1 MKLIT
6 HFLIFRTNGRDLFEQ
21 CMVFVRFVVVAA
33 NSGLV
38 LLTWIEMREIES
50 LFECHY
56 DSPEATT
63 KCCIDNSVDGNVGMR
78 TTRMIYSLNQMVF
91 GLP

>member
-1 MKLIT
+1 M
-6 HFLIFRTNGRDLFEQ
+6 HENRN
-21 CMVFVRFVVVAA
+21 MFVRFVVVAA

-63 KCCIDNSVDGNVGMR
+63 KCCIDNSVYGNVGMR
-78 TTRMIYSLNQMVF
+78 TTRMIYS
-91 GLP
+91 